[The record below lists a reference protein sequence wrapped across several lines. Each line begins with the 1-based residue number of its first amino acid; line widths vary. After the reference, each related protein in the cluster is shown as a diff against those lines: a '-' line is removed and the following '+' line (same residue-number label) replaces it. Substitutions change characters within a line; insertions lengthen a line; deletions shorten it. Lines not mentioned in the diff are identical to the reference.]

1 MIERCHFYSIHD
13 MSIPFNLDRADD
25 VIKKYKNGWRP
36 ENVDDVIE
44 LYNIWIFVENKIYRK
59 DWAEDTLQLIRCDF
73 KSENVQYFKALDKN
87 TWAVVYKKIK
97 YSYRHFFWEIIDK
110 FNIDGLIDLDSIQDA
125 FTENPYELAD
135 LLHQERLVNKYHKII
150 TILLKNNQYTAEWLL
165 QEFVENNDSDS
176 HSHMFFPKDLSLDD
190 REEIISRYLE
200 SNEPNLN
207 YVRLVLLAKKDKNLR
222 LSDKVRLKASRVE
235 KILNDEVLKTGVVFH
250 YGYGVC
256 ISDESDKPIKWIER
270 DDRNHYVLYYSK
282 HIIRKFP
289 LEELP
294 HYIRYAFEFLT
305 QNGLISFIFKI
316 SESEVME
323 RVMGMQGKYSYQTNN
338 AFRIYEGITILQIEA
353 LQKVLS
359 EEGKSIEVSL
369 KAFYQNYL
377 KSKYGYPSGELLLA
391 ENTDD
396 WITKC
401 RAIAPEIDAIARRY
415 DLYAKTGAVD
425 EELLQISSDNVRIT
439 DAQSI
444 NTIRYYALINEVPEE
459 LTRLFYCF
467 FSDQSMLTY
476 VEPFKNNGY
485 RCFYQLL
492 MDQDGKISYSNYHD
506 YQKHN
511 IDYLIREGYLSR
523 NENDTLF
530 VSKRIEIDLL
540 YLLYEYRCCPAG
552 IYGQKTQQIIKE
564 MVDKGWLLPDN
575 HLLSEE
581 ERNYFDYYLY
591 SKYTNGRALRNHYVH
606 GSNASAANQQIHRE
620 AYHRLLILLILELL
634 KIEDDLVI
642 RKKNS
647 K

>member
-1 MIERCHFYSIHD
+1 

-25 VIKKYKNGWRP
+25 VIKQYIKGWRP

-44 LYNIWIFVENKIYRK
+44 LYNIWIFVEHNIFRK
-59 DWAEDTLQLIRCDF
+59 DWTDDTLQLIRFEF
-73 KSENVQYFKALDKN
+73 KSEIIKYFKALDNN
-87 TWAVVYKKIK
+87 TWAAVYKKIK
-97 YSYRHFFWEIIDK
+97 YSYRHFFWEIIDR
-110 FNIDGLIDLDSIQDA
+110 FNIDGLIDIDSLQDA
-125 FTENPYELAD
+125 LSGNLYELAD
-135 LLHQERLVNKYHKII
+135 LLNQERLVNEYHKII

-165 QEFVENNDSDS
+165 QEYVEENNSDS
-176 HSHMFFPKDLSLDD
+176 RSHLFFPKDLSLDD
-190 REEIISRYLE
+190 REEIISRYLD
-200 SNEPNLN
+200 SNKPNLN

-289 LEELP
+289 IEEIP

-338 AFRIYEGITILQIEA
+338 AFRIYEGITLLQIEA

-377 KSKYGYPSGELLLA
+377 KSKYGYSSGELLLA
-391 ENTDD
+391 ESSAD

-401 RAIAPEIDAIARRY
+401 RAIAPEIDAIAKRY

-459 LTRLFYCF
+459 LTRLFFCF

-492 MDQDGKISYSNYHD
+492 MEQDGNITYSNYHD
-506 YQKHN
+506 YQRHN
-511 IDYLIREGYLSR
+511 IDYLIKEGYLSR
-523 NENDTLF
+523 DENDMLF
-530 VSKRIEIDLL
+530 VNKKIEINLL
-540 YLLYEYRCCPAG
+540 HLLYEYRCCPAG
-552 IYGQKTQQIIKE
+552 IYGPKTQQIIKE
-564 MVDKGWLLPDN
+564 MVDKGWLLPDK

-642 RKKNS
+642 HKKNS
-647 K
+647 NIMDKINAAV